1 MFDMCFMELMVIGVL
16 ALLVLGPERLPK
28 AARTMGLIIG
38 RVRRSVSNFQE
49 DLERQAR
56 TEELKA
62 KLRDPAATFLDEDIL
77 NPASMRK
84 PNVTQETSQEKEP
97 ASTEST
103 PEQLTDQA
111 AEKTPELS
119 KKPSEEK
126 PQ

>member
-1 MFDMCFMELMVIGVL
+1 MFDMGFMELMVIGVL

-84 PNVTQETSQEKEP
+84 PKETQDN
-97 ASTEST
+97 TEQYDEAT
-103 PEQLTDQA
+103 
-111 AEKTPELS
+111 
-119 KKPSEEK
+119 PSEVTTPLAKKTSEDK
-126 PQ
+126 SQ

>member
-1 MFDMCFMELMVIGVL
+1 MFDMGFMELMVIGVL

-84 PNVTQETSQEKEP
+84 PNVTQEASQEKEP
-97 ASTEST
+97 ASTETAS
-103 PEQLTDQA
+103 EQLTDQA
-111 AEKTPELS
+111 PEKTPELS

-126 PQ
+126 PR

>member
-1 MFDMCFMELMVIGVL
+1 MFDMGFMELMVIGVL

-28 AARTMGLIIG
+28 AARTTGLIIG

-97 ASTEST
+97 TSTETAS
-103 PEQLTDQA
+103 EQLTDQA

>member
-1 MFDMCFMELMVIGVL
+1 MFDMGFMELMVIGVL
-16 ALLVLGPERLPK
+16 ALLVLCPERLPK

>member
-1 MFDMCFMELMVIGVL
+1 MFDMGFMELMVIGVL

-77 NPASMRK
+77 NPASMRRPK
-84 PNVTQETSQEKEP
+84 ETQDN
-97 ASTEST
+97 TEQNDEAT
-103 PEQLTDQA
+103 
-111 AEKTPELS
+111 
-119 KKPSEEK
+119 PSEVTTPLAKKTSEDK
-126 PQ
+126 SQ

>member
-1 MFDMCFMELMVIGVL
+1 MFDMGFMELMVIGVL

-38 RVRRSVSNFQE
+38 RVRRSVSNFRE

-84 PNVTQETSQEKEP
+84 PNAPQETSQEKES
-97 ASTEST
+97 ASTET
-103 PEQLTDQA
+103 MPEQTTDQS
-111 AEKTPELS
+111 AEKSPELS

>member
-1 MFDMCFMELMVIGVL
+1 
-16 ALLVLGPERLPK
+16 
-28 AARTMGLIIG
+28 MGLIIG

>member
-1 MFDMCFMELMVIGVL
+1 MELMVIGVL